1 MSCDPYPTDISEAQ
15 IAPALAP
22 ENRLI
27 WSIKPSSSKA
37 YKNIKFKRIE
47 VSKAP
52 FKNIN
57 EYTKGIK
64 IGFII

>member
-37 YKNIKFKRIE
+37 YKNIKIYELKFLKFLL
-47 VSKAP
+47 KTLM
-52 FKNIN
+52 NIQK
-57 EYTKGIK
+57 E
-64 IGFII
+64 